1 MASTPS
7 QAPRFGSLHRGLSA
21 RGYRLAYWFVHRYGA
36 AVEPHGH
43 SESHFVF
50 AASGDYMSEADDAP
64 GWGGPRLVFSPPDT
78 WHRDRFESP
87 GAYFS
92 ITLSPQRWTDIC
104 DLRPPGSPCHVNGP
118 GARVLIAEL
127 MRLTASGGDDGGLA
141 CEALCLELAGAA
153 AGVAGRERRRP
164 KWLDRG
170 CDYMRERFADELTL
184 SEIAAAAEVHPYH
197 FARTFRTF
205 EGRTP
210 GGYLQALRLDRA
222 AALLNRSDRP
232 LAELALESGFAD
244 QSHLTRRFGAD
255 HGVAPGAFRR
265 RLRCLS

>member
-1 MASTPS
+1 MATNLRQTPIFS
-7 QAPRFGSLHRGLSA
+7 AFHRGLTA
-21 RGYRLAYWFVHRYGA
+21 RGYHLAYWFVDRYGA
-36 AVEPHGH
+36 AVAPHRH
-43 SESHFVF
+43 ADSHFVF

-64 GWGGPRLVFSPPDT
+64 RWGAPRLVFSPPDT

-92 ITLSPQRWTDIC
+92 VTLSPQRWAAIA
-104 DLRPPGSPCHVNGP
+104 DLRPPGSPRHVNGP

-127 MRLTASGGDDGGLA
+127 MRLTATGGADGGLA

-153 AGVAGRERRRP
+153 AGVADRERRRP

-170 CDYMRERFADELTL
+170 CDYMRTRFADDLTL
-184 SEIAAAAEVHPYH
+184 NEIAAAAEVHPYH
-197 FARTFRTF
+197 FVRTFRAF
-205 EGRTP
+205 ESRTP
-210 GGYLQALRLDRA
+210 GAYLQALRLDRA
-222 AALLNRSDRP
+222 AALLNCGAMP
-232 LAELALESGFAD
+232 LAEVALESGFAD

-265 RLRCLS
+265 RLTMLV